1 MNEFNKAVSQEICLM
16 QMRIPFRTIYK
27 MYYAHIIDDIII
39 IPIIDK
45 KDCTENDKIKIT
57 WHLQ

>member
-1 MNEFNKAVSQEICLM
+1 M
-16 QMRIPFRTIYK
+16 QMRIPFRTIYN
-27 MYYAHIIDDIII
+27 MYYAHIIDDII

-57 WHLQ
+57 WNVQ

>member
-1 MNEFNKAVSQEICLM
+1 M

-57 WHLQ
+57 WNVQ